1 MNLIENIQT
10 SGLLEAYVLG
20 QLSEK
25 EMQGVTCLTN
35 TYPEI
40 KTEID
45 ALQIAL
51 GKYTQEYEKQPPAFL
66 KDKIFGQMTFDEP
79 IADPAPASEPQIIDN
94 QVRFEPT
101 IETQTKTIIPLWSK
115 FAAAASVL
123 LAVFGIWQYSQNAKL
138 NTEQTAQKNQLNV
151 KNSLLAAFQNAD
163 NKVLNLAGS
172 GDKSQSAVTVFWNQK
187 DNTVALNVRN
197 LPKPEAGKQYQLW
210 IIDEKGPIDMG
221 MLETDFEG
229 KLLNMKAVGSKP
241 KAFAITLEK
250 AGGVPSP
257 TLEQLYVIANV

>member
-1 MNLIENIQT
+1 MNLIENIQA

-20 QLSEK
+20 QLSET
-25 EMQGVTCLTN
+25 EMQGVTCLTK

-40 KTEID
+40 KTEIET
-45 ALQIAL
+45 LQMAL

-66 KDKIFGQMTFDEP
+66 KDKIFAQMTFDEP
-79 IADPAPASEPQIIDN
+79 IADLKPTSEPEKADN
-94 QVRFEPT
+94 QIRFEPT
-101 IETQTKTIIPLWSK
+101 IETQTRTIVPLWSK
-115 FAAAASVL
+115 FAAVASVL
-123 LAVFGIWQYSQNAKL
+123 FAVFGIWQYTQNAKL
-138 NTEQTAQKNQLNV
+138 STDQAAQNNQLNA
-151 KNSLLAAFQNAD
+151 KSSLLAAFQNAD

-197 LPKPEAGKQYQLW
+197 LPKPAAGKQYQLW

-221 MLETDFEG
+221 MLDTDFEG
-229 KLLNMKAVGSKP
+229 KLLSMKAVGSKP

-250 AGGVPSP
+250 AGGVAAP